1 MDFQK
6 MVNFIRNLKKLE
18 VHKNNFKLIKHK
30 KMNSIIKIKEI
41 SKIIIKNNNKPL
53 NNLYNIKMK

>member
-1 MDFQK
+1 

-41 SKIIIKNNNKPL
+41 SKIIIKNNNKTL